1 MTLEQRICEMFRDNN
16 KEFSGRDFEN
26 LKEDSREDLMRSLS
40 KKQVKTLV
48 LSAEGHL
55 VKIVSTQSSYQVG
68 NLTISDLSFS

>member
-1 MTLEQRICEMFRDNN
+1 MFRDNN